1 MTRANRCMAWIGAA
15 ACAGI
20 VLFICGTIV
29 LGKQPAWVQLEV
41 VLVLALVAV
50 FALNPGIRKGAPA
63 RAPWEIV
70 LTALLM
76 AGAVATGAYM
86 LANYQA
92 IAAFREGVPN
102 VRDMAVYIAGT
113 LIVLEGSRRAEGW
126 ILLVVVLAAGA
137 YLFAGPY
144 LPGILGHR
152 GMDVKQAFELA
163 YSQQGIFGVALDAVV
178 NIVYIYVIF
187 GAALRLTGV
196 GDFFDWV
203 SEALTRRYRSGS
215 AQCAIIA
222 SALFGSI
229 NGSAPANVVA
239 NGHITINMMSRAG
252 FTRPYAAAVEASSSV
267 VGQVMPPVM
276 GVGAF
281 IMSEITGIPYADIM
295 LAAIVPSIVFVFSL
309 SAVTALEAER
319 LGIQGEGPGE
329 RQPWSALRIAQCT
342 VMVAGF
348 SVLLV
353 MLFSGYSV
361 DLCGLA
367 ATVTVIGLSL
377 LLPWTR
383 PSLASLKRILIDG
396 GREGLSVT
404 VSCAAIGI
412 IIGAVAG
419 TGLGI
424 KISQAIVAMGGEYL
438 VLALV
443 MAAVCSILLGMGLPT
458 AASYLMVIAIA
469 GPAIIKLK
477 VSVLA
482 THLFVFYFA
491 VMSAIT
497 PPVALAVFAAAAIA
511 QVPVVP
517 IALIS
522 MRLCLVAFVLPFMWV
537 YHPELMLQD
546 LSAAMWP
553 QILGA
558 FAALLVAT
566 VALAAMQVGH
576 FKARLSWLERAA
588 LGAAAALIFW
598 PGAMTTAAGC
608 LITAGILAPRLFG
621 RRAKARPPSPAGRAE
636 REGRAP

>member
-1 MTRANRCMAWIGAA
+1 M
-15 ACAGI
+15 
-20 VLFICGTIV
+20 
-29 LGKQPAWVQLEV
+29 
-41 VLVLALVAV
+41 LVLALVAV
-50 FALNPGIRKGAPA
+50 FAFNPGLKKGAAA
-63 RAPWEIV
+63 RSPWEIA

-76 AGAVATGAYM
+76 AGSVATGAYM

-126 ILLVVVLAAGA
+126 ILLVVVLAAVA

-203 SEALTRRYRSGS
+203 SEALTRKYRSGS

-267 VGQVMPPVM
+267 VGQIMPPVM

-281 IMSEITGIPYADIM
+281 IMSEITGIPYANIM
-295 LAAIVPSIVFVFSL
+295 LAAIVPSIVFIFSL

-319 LGIQGEGPGE
+319 LGIQGEGAKE

-348 SVLLV
+348 GVLRPCCSAGIRSTCAAWRPPSPWSGSRSSCRGRARASHASSRSLV
-353 MLFSGYSV
+353 
-361 DLCGLA
+361 
-367 ATVTVIGLSL
+367 
-377 LLPWTR
+377 
-383 PSLASLKRILIDG
+383 DG

-419 TGLGI
+419 TGLG
-424 KISQAIVAMGGEYL
+424 SRSARRSSPWG
-438 VLALV
+438 
-443 MAAVCSILLGMGLPT
+443 
-458 AASYLMVIAIA
+458 AS
-469 GPAIIKLK
+469 
-477 VSVLA
+477 
-482 THLFVFYFA
+482 T
-491 VMSAIT
+491 
-497 PPVALAVFAAAAIA
+497 
-511 QVPVVP
+511 
-517 IALIS
+517 
-522 MRLCLVAFVLPFMWV
+522 W
-537 YHPELMLQD
+537 
-546 LSAAMWP
+546 
-553 QILGA
+553 
-558 FAALLVAT
+558 
-566 VALAAMQVGH
+566 
-576 FKARLSWLERAA
+576 SWR
-588 LGAAAALIFW
+588 W
-598 PGAMTTAAGC
+598 
-608 LITAGILAPRLFG
+608 
-621 RRAKARPPSPAGRAE
+621 
-636 REGRAP
+636 

>member
-1 MTRANRCMAWIGAA
+1 MTRANRCMAWIGAV

-29 LGKQPAWVQLEV
+29 LGRQPAWVQLEV

-50 FALNPGIRKGAPA
+50 FAFNPGLKKGAAA
-63 RAPWEIV
+63 RSPWEIA

-76 AGAVATGAYM
+76 AGSVATGAYM
-86 LANYQA
+86 LASYQA

-102 VRDMAVYIAGT
+102 VRDMTVYIAGT

-126 ILLVVVLAAGA
+126 ILLVVVLAAVA

-203 SEALTRRYRSGS
+203 SEALTRKYRSCS

-267 VGQVMPPVM
+267 VGQIMPPVM

-281 IMSEITGIPYADIM
+281 IMSEITGIPYANIM
-295 LAAIVPSIVFVFSL
+295 LAAIVPSIVFIFSL

-319 LGIQGEGPGE
+319 LGIRGEGAKE

-348 SVLLV
+348 GVLLA

-367 ATVTVIGLSL
+367 AAVTVVGLAVV
-377 LLPWTR
+377 LPWTR
-383 PSLASLKRILIDG
+383 PSFDSLKRILVDG
-396 GREGLSVT
+396 GREGLSVA

-438 VLALV
+438 VLALI

-469 GPAIIKLK
+469 GPAIIKLN

-511 QVPVVP
+511 QVPVIP

-546 LSAAMWP
+546 LSPGMWP
-553 QILGA
+553 SVLGA
-558 FAALLVAT
+558 FGALLVAT

-576 FKARLSWLERAA
+576 FKGRLSHIERTV
-588 LGAAAALIFW
+588 LGVSAALIFW
-598 PGAMTTAAGC
+598 PGAVSTAVGCAATT
-608 LITAGILAPRLFG
+608 LIMGSQVLKAKRLRTAN
-621 RRAKARPPSPAGRAE
+621 
-636 REGRAP
+636 